1 MGAQGTGLTAEL
13 FLDRL
18 TPEERSRAERVES
31 VLPALRDAAAEADRL
46 AEFPMQHVK
55 ALSEAGLLGLV
66 VPEEY
71 GGLGGGLRDLA
82 AATFAMGTAC
92 PSTALAY
99 FFQCSSTSRGLLPLE
114 AIDAGLFAEDE
125 VPVVRAFAQRLL
137 RRLGQDGRWTANF
150 ASESAKSSAAAI
162 TISTRAEPAER
173 DGVAGWLL
181 NGVKSFG
188 CATGVADDYLVSAM
202 FPGGDTAEFLGT
214 FIVARDSE
222 GVSDRARWDAIGMR
236 ASATHGIV
244 LEDVFVA
251 GEDALTVPGS
261 FPRMTSMSRGSFVGS
276 QLAGTAVYLGAARAV
291 YDYALGTPHVHHLH
305 GHGRAHR
312 DRPVPAAA
320 GGTDAHAPGDR
331 HPVAAAPAGARDL
344 RAAAVGQGRGGGPV
358 AHRQGHHRGR
368 GLRRGHQRHEGV
380 RHVQHRQ
387 LGDGRPVAAR
397 PLHGPGAGLPGR
409 TGTTGGSVHD
419 RHRTGPGQLRGR
431 HVNPLDRDLFA
442 MVGVW
447 HDHLTAWD
455 VHGRAVDHDP
465 FGGVPGPFPYDN
477 LVYCDFDGSVWTQ
490 TNVTFRGREPAVR
503 TFEADVADGVL
514 TFRRLGPEAPEH
526 VGVSGGPGL
535 IWFVS
540 RTMSEPGLQRYC
552 EPDLI
557 RLELP
562 ADGSPA
568 RRWRTTVLWRDAE
581 LVRPMLVE
589 GLRISHDTS
598 RPHEWD
604 PRGADAP
611 VHQARSVT
619 QHYLDH
625 AGEAR

>member
-291 YDYALGTPHVHHLH
+291 YDYALGHLTSTTFMDTGEPIGTAPFQQQLVGQMRMH
-305 GHGRAHR
+305 LETATLWLQRQLELETSEPPLLAKDEVVAQWRIAKGTIAEEAFAVATNAMKACGTSNTANSGMVARSLRDLSMGLVQAFPAERGRLEAASMIVTGRAQ
-312 DRPVPAAA
+312 A
-320 GGTDAHAPGDR
+320 
-331 HPVAAAPAGARDL
+331 
-344 RAAAVGQGRGGGPV
+344 
-358 AHRQGHHRGR
+358 
-368 GLRRGHQRHEGV
+368 
-380 RHVQHRQ
+380 
-387 LGDGRPVAAR
+387 
-397 PLHGPGAGLPGR
+397 
-409 TGTTGGSVHD
+409 S
-419 RHRTGPGQLRGR
+419 
-431 HVNPLDRDLFA
+431 
-442 MVGVW
+442 
-447 HDHLTAWD
+447 
-455 VHGRAVDHDP
+455 
-465 FGGVPGPFPYDN
+465 FGGA
-477 LVYCDFDGSVWTQ
+477 T
-490 TNVTFRGREPAVR
+490 
-503 TFEADVADGVL
+503 
-514 TFRRLGPEAPEH
+514 
-526 VGVSGGPGL
+526 
-535 IWFVS
+535 
-540 RTMSEPGLQRYC
+540 
-552 EPDLI
+552 
-557 RLELP
+557 
-562 ADGSPA
+562 
-568 RRWRTTVLWRDAE
+568 
-581 LVRPMLVE
+581 
-589 GLRISHDTS
+589 
-598 RPHEWD
+598 
-604 PRGADAP
+604 
-611 VHQARSVT
+611 
-619 QHYLDH
+619 
-625 AGEAR
+625 